1 MSKAEQIRVYYRE
14 HPNATYEEVAD
25 ALNFDVGF
33 VRSNVS
39 RDINQYKIC
48 IRKEDGSLDYEYY
61 YKADEEKKEFLAYT
75 KEVLQELIEQLRSA
89 NRRETDS
96 NQIRL
101 NCKEIRSLLQEV
113 AKL

>member
-1 MSKAEQIRVYYRE
+1 MSKAESIRVYYRE
-14 HPNATYEEVAD
+14 HPDATYKEVAE
-25 ALNFDVGF
+25 ALNLEEGF
-33 VRSNVS
+33 VRSNVY

-48 IRKEDGSLDYEYY
+48 VRKEDGSLDYEFY
-61 YKADEEKKEFLAYT
+61 YKADEEKKEFLTYT
-75 KEVLQELIEQLRSA
+75 KEVLLELVEQLRSA

-101 NCKEIRSLLQEV
+101 NCKEIRSLLQEI